1 MQNFIYFV
9 DTNFHKF
16 NTPEYVTRID
26 RFISQTQARGEE
38 LLHYPKADMD
48 RLKELFT
55 QLQNNVA
62 RSMALAETP
71 ELVAMDAERS
81 TLGQY
86 IITTVR
92 NSQNLPI
99 KAKAE
104 AAKQLY
110 AVLRAYVGFYN
121 QPAPQKTAT
130 IDGMLLDLSSPEM
143 QDHVTTLAL
152 GEYIESL
159 TLKNAQY
166 KVKVEARTTARAALH
181 SVTDSATLRL
191 EMDALYKYIT
201 TLAFAHNV
209 VTPSEDIA
217 QYIVTINAI
226 IGEANSSYN
235 QRMAQKKKEAPTDPS
250 DPSQPSTDTGE
261 ESEPDPSEPSTP
273 TEPSEA

>member
-16 NTPEYVTRID
+16 NTPEYVTLID

-38 LLHYPKADMD
+38 ILHYPKADMD
-48 RLKELFT
+48 RLKELFS

-110 AVLRAYVGFYN
+110 AVLRVYVGFYN

-235 QRMAQKKKEAPTDPS
+235 QRMAAKK
-250 DPSQPSTDTGE
+250 DPSQPPLQGE
-261 ESEPDPSEPSTP
+261 EEVSSEGSEPSEPS
-273 TEPSEA
+273 SGEA